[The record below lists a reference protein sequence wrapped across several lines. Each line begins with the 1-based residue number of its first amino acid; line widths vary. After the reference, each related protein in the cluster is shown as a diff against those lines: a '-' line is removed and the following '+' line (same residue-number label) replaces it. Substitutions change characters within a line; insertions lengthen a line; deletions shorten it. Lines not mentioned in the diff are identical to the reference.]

1 MREHILFSDNA
12 VFPETAP
19 RSYLN
24 LLHRVTCLYYCLYY
38 CLDMVITTVFST
50 GSRAQD
56 CLCDLGKDAMGVQKY
71 GAETSVCGKWAGPVC
86 DRLQRCLA
94 YVYVYVYLYVDMYMY
109 ACNCV

>member
-1 MREHILFSDNA
+1 M
-12 VFPETAP
+12 
-19 RSYLN
+19 
-24 LLHRVTCLYYCLYY
+24 
-38 CLDMVITTVFST
+38 
-50 GSRAQD
+50 
-56 CLCDLGKDAMGVQKY
+56 DLGKDAMGVQKY